1 MSRFQFK
8 QSPFRLIFLLYTVF
22 IFLFTGIYA
31 LPTMHYGS
39 ISFVDLL
46 FLSTS
51 AMSVTGLSTIS
62 VAHDL
67 TKAGQVVL
75 FLQIQ
80 FGGIGIMAFLGSMML
95 IFRRKVSLPYQTLM
109 SFDQNQRNLKSV
121 GKLMLF
127 IVSFMV
133 IVETVGFLCFLPF
146 VAPHYDHFK
155 DALLPTMFHA
165 GASFTN
171 AGFDLFGGSLVSFSH
186 QPLFLFLTSVLIFL
200 GVMGFPVV
208 MELLTKGKRK
218 LSLYTKVNLTVHM
231 ILIMIGFIVFLCVD
245 LWHVRGDY
253 SITERITNSLF
264 FSITSRNAG
273 MTTLDLNLLSFP
285 SLLIMMSL
293 MFIGGAPSS
302 CGGGIRTTTFAVVVM
317 KIWSIIRGKS
327 DVQMAKK
334 SLYEED
340 VNKALLVFFSF
351 AGLFLFSLFSLSI
364 IEGGHIR
371 QLAFEI
377 MSALSTTGLS
387 LGGTASLTTFSKI
400 WLCVLMV
407 VGRLGIVV
415 LIYSFVDTKPS
426 SVKYAKESMI
436 VG

>member
-1 MSRFQFK
+1 
-8 QSPFRLIFLLYTVF
+8 
-22 IFLFTGIYA
+22 
-31 LPTMHYGS
+31 
-39 ISFVDLL
+39 
-46 FLSTS
+46 
-51 AMSVTGLSTIS
+51 MSVTGLSTIS
-62 VAHDL
+62 VVHDL
-67 TKAGQVVL
+67 TKVGQVVL
-75 FLQIQ
+75 FFQIQ

-127 IVSFMV
+127 IVGFMV
-133 IVETVGFLCFLPF
+133 CAETIGFLCFLPL
-146 VAPHYDHFK
+146 VAPHYDHFR
-155 DALLPTMFHA
+155 DALFPALFHA

-231 ILIMIGFIVFLCVD
+231 ILIMIGFVVFLCVD

-253 SITERITNSLF
+253 SVTERITNSLF

-302 CGGGIRTTTFAVVVM
+302 CGGGIRTTTFAVVIM

-364 IEGGHIR
+364 IEGSHIR